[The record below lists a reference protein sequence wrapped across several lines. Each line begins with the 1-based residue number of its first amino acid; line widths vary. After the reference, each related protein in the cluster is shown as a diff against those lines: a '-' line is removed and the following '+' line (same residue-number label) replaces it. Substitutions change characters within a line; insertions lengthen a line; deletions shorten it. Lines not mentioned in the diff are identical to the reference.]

1 MTKRRSAVI
10 GKRGPGIH
18 QPQTNQNTR
27 PAGQVKPI
35 ISKSKHGKEMQQ
47 NENIT
52 LEMAAIRRGCIWF
65 AIITAIISVA
75 MCSATVAHGQN
86 APNVEFRSLFQ
97 IRAALPDTILLI
109 HTGYNIRVNQ
119 SGVECVPLNPGM
131 TPGPPIPVQN
141 WLQGDGGEWIGVTK
155 SGATV
160 TLFNC
165 CGAEM
170 FLEIETAGQVVD
182 FYNMVPAVLHWKERN
197 KM

>member
-1 MTKRRSAVI
+1 MLT
-10 GKRGPGIH
+10 H
-18 QPQTNQNTR
+18 EEYHDNDE
-27 PAGQVKPI
+27 PAF
-35 ISKSKHGKEMQQ
+35 
-47 NENIT
+47 
-52 LEMAAIRRGCIWF
+52 EMAAIRRGCIWF

-86 APNVEFRSLFQ
+86 APNVEFRNLFQ

-182 FYNMVPAVLHWKERN
+182 FYNLVPGVLHWKERN
-197 KM
+197 KQ